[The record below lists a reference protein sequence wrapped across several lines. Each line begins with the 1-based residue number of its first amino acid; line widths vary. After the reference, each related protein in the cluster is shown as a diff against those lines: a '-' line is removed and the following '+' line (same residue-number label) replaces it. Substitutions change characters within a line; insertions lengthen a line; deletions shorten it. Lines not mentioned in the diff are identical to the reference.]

1 MHSHAFKHDC
11 YNEISDALGDF
22 ASDFDIASIV
32 DKVYMY
38 DSAKSL
44 FVVCELYLGDSQ
56 DSIDAFWDV
65 ARAFDV
71 SY

>member
-11 YNEISDALGDF
+11 HNEISDALGDF
-22 ASDFDIASIV
+22 ASDFDIAGIV

-38 DSAKSL
+38 DYAKSL
-44 FVVCELYLGDSQ
+44 FVPYPQYVGDSQ

-65 ARAFDV
+65 AQEFDV